1 MDFSLQFRDPSLAP
15 TDFEQILSRIHVVTS
30 TMGEIEPNLGTW
42 FAQGETVDEALLYPA
57 FEDGKPST
65 ALLAVL
71 KHEFSADP
79 SRTFVALWN
88 GNQNKGQGA
97 SLACH
102 VGENV
107 GLNSFDAKISD
118 ASVLANIASV
128 QQIVKATVA
137 AFNPAY
143 VSVAPRSYVTKQVF
157 DDKPGVGWMIY
168 LPKVITQ
175 QQVPEARDLIPVPE
189 AGKLQTGTIIVS
201 TTDAPFSMKNPEHI
215 ETANRIE
222 IRLVEQDLLPAFKD
236 L

>member
-1 MDFSLQFRDPSLAP
+1 MDFSLQFRDLSLAP
-15 TDFEQILSRIHVVTS
+15 TDFEQILSRIHVITS
-30 TMGEIEPNLGTW
+30 TMGAIEPNLGTW
-42 FAQGETVDEALLYPA
+42 FAQGQSVDEALLYPA

-79 SRTFVALWN
+79 SRSFVALWN

-107 GLNSFDAKISD
+107 GPNSFDAKISD
-118 ASVLANIASV
+118 TSVLTNIESV

-143 VSVAPRSYVTKQVF
+143 VSVSPRSYVTKQVF
-157 DDKPGVGWMIY
+157 VDKPGVGWMIY
-168 LPKVITQ
+168 LPKIVTQ

-189 AGKLQTGTIIVS
+189 AGSLQTGTIIVS

-222 IRLVEQDLLPAFKD
+222 IRLVEQDLLAAFKD

>member
-1 MDFSLQFRDPSLAP
+1 MDFSLQFRDATLVA

-30 TMGEIEPNLGTW
+30 VMGAIEPNLATW
-42 FAQGETVDEALLYPA
+42 FAQGETVDDALLYPA
-57 FEDGKPST
+57 FEDGQPST

-71 KHEFSADP
+71 KHKFSADP
-79 SRTFVALWN
+79 SRSYVALWN
-88 GNQNKGQGA
+88 GNQNKGEGA

-102 VGENV
+102 VGKNV
-107 GLNSFDAKISD
+107 SPNSFDAKISD
-118 ASVLANIASV
+118 DSVLENAASV
-128 QQIVKATVA
+128 QEIVKATVT

-168 LPKVITQ
+168 LPRVITQ
-175 QQVPEARDLIPVPE
+175 QQVPEARDLIPVPG
-189 AGKLQTGTIIVS
+189 AGRLQTGTIIVS